1 MAITFEDIRKANEGL
16 GTVDVKGKDYVVV
29 PQRVKAF
36 RMLYPEGFI
45 VTDILSN
52 EGGVVIMQA
61 KAGYYDQA
69 GNPITLG
76 TGLAFEKQDSSYIN
90 KTSFIENC
98 ETSAIGRALGFLGL
112 GIDAAICS
120 AEELINAMNNQNRNE
135 GGQAFSRPQ
144 QTQRAAAATTG
155 STVPPTQNRA
165 AQTAPQAPQQA
176 AQQKPET
183 PAAFIARSIRQM
195 QQDFGPDFDFLGAR
209 AALIEIG
216 KIPDKPSA
224 QITTIE
230 EAKQMIDAFYES
242 YGKKAG

>member
-1 MAITFEDIRKANEGL
+1 MAITYEDIRKANEGL
-16 GTVDVKGKDYVVV
+16 STVDVKGKDYVVV
-29 PQRVKAF
+29 PQRIKAF

-61 KAGYYDQA
+61 KAGYYDQQ
-69 GNPITLG
+69 GNPVTLG

-90 KTSFIENC
+90 KTSYIENC

-120 AEELINAMNNQNRNE
+120 AEELINAMNNQSKPE
-135 GGQAFSRPQ
+135 GRPFNPPKKAP
-144 QTQRAAAATTG
+144 QTASATAG
-155 STVPPTQNRA
+155 ATVPKTQPETPKQPEKA
-165 AQTAPQAPQQA
+165 
-176 AQQKPET
+176 PET

-195 QQDFGPDFDFLGAR
+195 QKDFGPDFDFLGAR
-209 AALIEIG
+209 SALIEIG

-224 QITTIE
+224 QITTME
-230 EAKQMIDAFYES
+230 EAKQMVDAFYAA